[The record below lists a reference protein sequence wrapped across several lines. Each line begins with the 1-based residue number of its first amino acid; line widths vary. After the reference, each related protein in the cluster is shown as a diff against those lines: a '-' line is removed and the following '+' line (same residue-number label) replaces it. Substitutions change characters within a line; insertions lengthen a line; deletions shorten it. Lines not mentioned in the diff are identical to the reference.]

1 MIPTAP
7 TFRRGDP
14 TGRTG
19 PQTTSVPGISE
30 NARSIVSPLRQ
41 RRSEGPGVG
50 PAGGFTLIEVMLVLT
65 VLALIAGLGV
75 KGLRTITKSDLRA
88 ATTHLSGAVRYLF
101 DRASI
106 TGKYHRLVIDL
117 TEGRYW
123 AEVSD
128 DRFYAP
134 NQAESELDRQ
144 KREEKETAAEEEE
157 RKRKEKQQL
166 LYGNGSASSSSSS
179 SFSGVSSSSSF
190 DMSKMEVGEFRPR
203 RARFAAFKETA
214 LKPVTLKK
222 EVRIK
227 SVYTPRMTD
236 PVTAGRVYLYF
247 YPLGQTEP
255 AVITLTDKSGQS
267 VFSLVVHPITGK
279 VKIYNVEVKPNLGVR
294 YDDDGNQVVQ

>member
-1 MIPTAP
+1 MTSTPQRDSVGSA
-7 TFRRGDP
+7 RRLS
-14 TGRTG
+14 R
-19 PQTTSVPGISE
+19 
-30 NARSIVSPLRQ
+30 
-41 RRSEGPGVG
+41 
-50 PAGGFTLIEVMLVLT
+50 GFTLIEVMVAMM
-65 VLALIAGLGV
+65 VIALIATIGV
-75 KGLRTITKSDLRA
+75 KGFRTVTKGNLREGSA
-88 ATTHLSGAVRYLF
+88 HMAGAIRFLF

>member
-1 MIPTAP
+1 MTS
-7 TFRRGDP
+7 T
-14 TGRTG
+14 
-19 PQTTSVPGISE
+19 PQRDSVRS
-30 NARSIVSPLRQ
+30 AR
-41 RRSEGPGVG
+41 RRSQ
-50 PAGGFTLIEVMLVLT
+50 GFTLIEVMVALMV
-65 VLALIAGLGV
+65 VALIATIGV
-75 KGLRTITKSDLRA
+75 KGFRTVTKGNLREGSA
-88 ATTHLSGAVRYLF
+88 HMSGAIRFLF

-117 TEGRYW
+117 NEGRYW

-128 DRFYAP
+128 DRFFAP
-134 NQAESELDRQ
+134 NQAESEPERQ
-144 KREEKETAAEEEE
+144 KREEKEDAAEDEE
-157 RKRKEKQQL
+157 RKRKEKQDL
-166 LYGNGSASSSSSS
+166 LYGGSSSSSS
-179 SFSGVSSSSSF
+179 SASSSSSF

-236 PVTAGRVYLYF
+236 PVTVGRAYLYF

-255 AVITLTDKSGQS
+255 AVITLTDKSGQN
-267 VFSLVVHPITGK
+267 VFSLVVHPITGR
-279 VKIYNVEVKPNLGVR
+279 VRIYNEEVRPNLGVR

>member
-1 MIPTAP
+1 MTSTPQRDPVGSA
-7 TFRRGDP
+7 RRLS
-14 TGRTG
+14 
-19 PQTTSVPGISE
+19 Q
-30 NARSIVSPLRQ
+30 
-41 RRSEGPGVG
+41 
-50 PAGGFTLIEVMLVLT
+50 GFTLIEVMVAMLV
-65 VLALIAGLGV
+65 VALIATIGV
-75 KGLRTITKSDLRA
+75 KGFRTVTKGSLREGSS
-88 ATTHLSGAVRYLF
+88 HMSGAIRFLF

-117 TEGRYW
+117 NEGRYW

-134 NQAESELDRQ
+134 NQAESELDRR
-144 KREEKETAAEEEE
+144 KREEKEDAAEEEE
-157 RKRKEKQQL
+157 RKRKEKQQM
-166 LYGNGSASSSSSS
+166 LYGSGSSS
-179 SFSGVSSSSSF
+179 SFSSSSSGTPSSSSF
-190 DMSKMEVGEFRPR
+190 DTSKMEAGEFRPR

-227 SVYTPRMTD
+227 SVYTPRMTE

-255 AVITLTDKSGQS
+255 AIITLTDTSGEN
-267 VFSLVVHPITGK
+267 VFSLVVHPITGR
-279 VKIYNVEVKPNLGVR
+279 VRIYNQEVRPNLGVR

>member
-1 MIPTAP
+1 MTSTPQRDSVRSA
-7 TFRRGDP
+7 RRP
-14 TGRTG
+14 S
-19 PQTTSVPGISE
+19 Q
-30 NARSIVSPLRQ
+30 
-41 RRSEGPGVG
+41 
-50 PAGGFTLIEVMLVLT
+50 GFTLIEVMVALMIV
-65 VLALIAGLGV
+65 ALIATIGV
-75 KGLRTITKSDLRA
+75 KGFRTVTKGSLREGSA
-88 ATTHLSGAVRYLF
+88 HMSGAIRFLF

-117 TEGRYW
+117 NEGRYW

-144 KREEKETAAEEEE
+144 KREEKETAVEEEE
-157 RKRKEKQQL
+157 RKRKEKQEL
-166 LYGNGSASSSSSS
+166 LYGSSSSSS
-179 SFSGVSSSSSF
+179 SSSSSGTSASSSF

-236 PVTAGRVYLYF
+236 PVTAGRAYLYF

-255 AVITLTDKSGQS
+255 AIITLTDKTGES

-279 VKIYNVEVKPNLGVR
+279 VKIYNVEVKPTLGVR

>member
-1 MIPTAP
+1 MTSTPPRDSLRSA
-7 TFRRGDP
+7 RRAS
-14 TGRTG
+14 
-19 PQTTSVPGISE
+19 Q
-30 NARSIVSPLRQ
+30 
-41 RRSEGPGVG
+41 
-50 PAGGFTLIEVMLVLT
+50 GFTLIEVMVAMM
-65 VLALIAGLGV
+65 VVALIATIGV
-75 KGLRTITKSDLRA
+75 KGFRTVTKGNLREGSA
-88 ATTHLSGAVRYLF
+88 HMAGAIRFLF

-117 TEGRYW
+117 KEGRYW

-134 NQAESELDRQ
+134 NQAESESDRQ
-144 KREEKETAAEEEE
+144 KREEKEDAVEEEE
-157 RKRKEKQQL
+157 RKRQERQQL
-166 LYGNGSASSSSSS
+166 LYGNSSSSSS
-179 SFSGVSSSSSF
+179 SSSASSSSSF

-222 EVRIK
+222 VRIK

-255 AVITLTDKSGQS
+255 AVITLTDESGES

-279 VKIYNVEVKPNLGVR
+279 VKIYNEEVKPNLGVR
-294 YDDDGNQVVQ
+294 YDDEGNQVLQ

>member
-1 MIPTAP
+1 MTSTPQRDSVESA
-7 TFRRGDP
+7 RG
-14 TGRTG
+14 
-19 PQTTSVPGISE
+19 
-30 NARSIVSPLRQ
+30 RSR
-41 RRSEGPGVG
+41 
-50 PAGGFTLIEVMLVLT
+50 GFTLIEVMVAMM
-65 VLALIAGLGV
+65 VIALIATIGV
-75 KGLRTITKSDLRA
+75 KGFRTVTKGSLREGSA
-88 ATTHLSGAVRYLF
+88 HMAGAIRFLF

-117 TEGRYW
+117 NEGRYW

-134 NQAESELDRQ
+134 NQAESEPDRR
-144 KREEKETAAEEEE
+144 KREEKEDAAEEEE

-166 LYGNGSASSSSSS
+166 LYGSSSSSS
-179 SFSGVSSSSSF
+179 SSSSASSSSSF
-190 DMSKMEVGEFRPR
+190 DMSKMDVGEFRPR

-236 PVTAGRVYLYF
+236 PVTAGRAYLYF

-255 AVITLTDKSGQS
+255 AVITLTDKSGES

-294 YDDDGNQVVQ
+294 YDDEGNQVIQ

>member
-1 MIPTAP
+1 MGSA
-7 TFRRGDP
+7 RRL
-14 TGRTG
+14 
-19 PQTTSVPGISE
+19 SH
-30 NARSIVSPLRQ
+30 
-41 RRSEGPGVG
+41 
-50 PAGGFTLIEVMLVLT
+50 GFTLIEVMVAMM
-65 VLALIAGLGV
+65 VVALIATIGV
-75 KGLRTITKSDLRA
+75 KGFRTVTKGNLREGSA
-88 ATTHLSGAVRYLF
+88 HMAGAIRFLF

-117 TEGRYW
+117 KEGRYW

-134 NQAESELDRQ
+134 NQAESEPERQ
-144 KREEKETAAEEEE
+144 KREEKEDAVEEEE
-157 RKRKEKQQL
+157 RKRQEKQQM
-166 LYGNGSASSSSSS
+166 LYGNNSSSSSS
-179 SFSGVSSSSSF
+179 SSASSSF

-255 AVITLTDKSGQS
+255 AVITMTDKSGES
-267 VFSLVVHPITGK
+267 VFSLVVHPITGR
-279 VKIYNVEVKPNLGVR
+279 VKIYNEEVKPNLGVR

>member
-1 MIPTAP
+1 MTSTPQRDSVRSA
-7 TFRRGDP
+7 RRP
-14 TGRTG
+14 S
-19 PQTTSVPGISE
+19 Q
-30 NARSIVSPLRQ
+30 
-41 RRSEGPGVG
+41 
-50 PAGGFTLIEVMLVLT
+50 GFTLIEVMVALMIV
-65 VLALIAGLGV
+65 ALIATIGV
-75 KGLRTITKSDLRA
+75 KGFRTVTKGSLREGSA
-88 ATTHLSGAVRYLF
+88 HMSGAIRFLF

-117 TEGRYW
+117 NEGRYW

-144 KREEKETAAEEEE
+144 KREEKEDAAEEEE
-157 RKRKEKQQL
+157 RKRKEKRQL
-166 LYGNGSASSSSSS
+166 LYGSSSSSS
-179 SFSGVSSSSSF
+179 SSSSGASSSSSF

-255 AVITLTDKSGQS
+255 AIITLTDKSGGS

-279 VKIYNVEVKPNLGVR
+279 VKIYNQEVRPNLGVR
-294 YDDDGNQVVQ
+294 YDDEGNQVVQ

>member
-1 MIPTAP
+1 MTSTQRPDSVGSA
-7 TFRRGDP
+7 RR
-14 TGRTG
+14 
-19 PQTTSVPGISE
+19 
-30 NARSIVSPLRQ
+30 VSQ
-41 RRSEGPGVG
+41 
-50 PAGGFTLIEVMLVLT
+50 GFTLIEVMVAMM
-65 VLALIAGLGV
+65 VVALIATIGV
-75 KGLRTITKSDLRA
+75 KGFRTVTKGNLREGSA
-88 ATTHLSGAVRYLF
+88 HMAGAIRFLF

-117 TEGRYW
+117 KEGRYW

-134 NQAESELDRQ
+134 NQAESESDRQ
-144 KREEKETAAEEEE
+144 KREEKEDAAEEEE
-157 RKRKEKQQL
+157 RKRQERQQM
-166 LYGNGSASSSSSS
+166 LYGNSGSSSASSSASA
-179 SFSGVSSSSSF
+179 SSSF

-222 EVRIK
+222 VRIK

-255 AVITLTDKSGQS
+255 AVITLTDESGES

-279 VKIYNVEVKPNLGVR
+279 VKIYNEEVKPNLGVR
-294 YDDDGNQVVQ
+294 YDDDGNQVLQ

>member
-1 MIPTAP
+1 M
-7 TFRRGDP
+7 
-14 TGRTG
+14 
-19 PQTTSVPGISE
+19 
-30 NARSIVSPLRQ
+30 
-41 RRSEGPGVG
+41 
-50 PAGGFTLIEVMLVLT
+50 AGAIRF
-65 VLALIAGLGV
+65 
-75 KGLRTITKSDLRA
+75 
-88 ATTHLSGAVRYLF
+88 LF

-117 TEGRYW
+117 NEGRYW

-134 NQAESELDRQ
+134 NQAESEPERQ
-144 KREEKETAAEEEE
+144 KREEKEDAAEEEE
-157 RKRKEKQQL
+157 RKRQERQQM
-166 LYGNGSASSSSSS
+166 LYGNNSSSSSS
-179 SFSGVSSSSSF
+179 SSASSSSF

-222 EVRIK
+222 VRIK

-255 AVITLTDKSGQS
+255 AVITLTDESGES
-267 VFSLVVHPITGK
+267 VFSLVVHPITGR

-294 YDDDGNQVVQ
+294 YDDEGNQILQ

>member
-1 MIPTAP
+1 MTSTHQRDLVGSA
-7 TFRRGDP
+7 RRP
-14 TGRTG
+14 S
-19 PQTTSVPGISE
+19 Q
-30 NARSIVSPLRQ
+30 
-41 RRSEGPGVG
+41 
-50 PAGGFTLIEVMLVLT
+50 GFTLIEVIVALMV
-65 VLALIAGLGV
+65 VALIATIGV
-75 KGLRTITKSDLRA
+75 KGFRTVTKGSLREGSA
-88 ATTHLSGAVRYLF
+88 HMSGAIRFLF
-101 DRASI
+101 ARASI

-117 TEGRYW
+117 NEGRYW

-134 NQAESELDRQ
+134 NQAESEPDRQ

-157 RKRKEKQQL
+157 RKRKEKQQS
-166 LYGNGSASSSSSS
+166 LYASSSSSS
-179 SFSGVSSSSSF
+179 NSSSSSSSSSSF

-222 EVRIK
+222 EARIK

-236 PVTAGRVYLYF
+236 PVTAGRVYIYF
-247 YPLGQTEP
+247 YQLGQTEP

-294 YDDDGNQVVQ
+294 YDDEGNQVVQ

>member
-1 MIPTAP
+1 MISTQQ
-7 TFRRGDP
+7 RDLLR
-14 TGRTG
+14 
-19 PQTTSVPGISE
+19 S
-30 NARSIVSPLRQ
+30 AR
-41 RRSEGPGVG
+41 RRSQ
-50 PAGGFTLIEVMLVLT
+50 GFTLIEVMVALMV
-65 VLALIAGLGV
+65 VALIATIGV
-75 KGLRTITKSDLRA
+75 KGFRTVTKGSLREGSA
-88 ATTHLSGAVRYLF
+88 HMSGAIRFLF

-117 TEGRYW
+117 NEGRYW

-134 NQAESELDRQ
+134 NQAESESDRQ
-144 KREEKETAAEEEE
+144 KREAKEDAAEEEE
-157 RKRKEKQQL
+157 RKRQEKQQL
-166 LYGNGSASSSSSS
+166 LYGNSSSSSS
-179 SFSGVSSSSSF
+179 SSGASSSSSF

-236 PVTAGRVYLYF
+236 PVTAGRAYLYF

-255 AVITLTDKSGQS
+255 AIITLTDKSGES

-279 VKIYNVEVKPNLGVR
+279 VRIYNVEVRPNLGVR
-294 YDDDGNQVVQ
+294 YDDEGNQVIQ

>member
-1 MIPTAP
+1 MTSTPQRDLVRSA
-7 TFRRGDP
+7 RRP
-14 TGRTG
+14 S
-19 PQTTSVPGISE
+19 Q
-30 NARSIVSPLRQ
+30 
-41 RRSEGPGVG
+41 
-50 PAGGFTLIEVMLVLT
+50 GFTLIEVMVAMM
-65 VLALIAGLGV
+65 VVALIATIGV
-75 KGLRTITKSDLRA
+75 KGFRSVTKGSLREGSA
-88 ATTHLSGAVRYLF
+88 HMAGAIRFLF

-117 TEGRYW
+117 NEGRYW

-134 NQAESELDRQ
+134 NQAESESDRQ
-144 KREEKETAAEEEE
+144 KREAKETAAEEEE
-157 RKRKEKQQL
+157 RKRQEKQQL
-166 LYGNGSASSSSSS
+166 LYGSSSSNSS
-179 SFSGVSSSSSF
+179 GASSSSSF

-255 AVITLTDKSGQS
+255 AVITLSDKSGET

-279 VKIYNVEVKPNLGVR
+279 VKIYNVEVRPNLGVR
-294 YDDDGNQVVQ
+294 YDDEGNQVVQ

>member
-1 MIPTAP
+1 
-7 TFRRGDP
+7 
-14 TGRTG
+14 
-19 PQTTSVPGISE
+19 
-30 NARSIVSPLRQ
+30 
-41 RRSEGPGVG
+41 
-50 PAGGFTLIEVMLVLT
+50 LIEVMVAMM
-65 VLALIAGLGV
+65 VIALIATIGV
-75 KGLRTITKSDLRA
+75 KGFRTVTKGSLREGSA
-88 ATTHLSGAVRYLF
+88 HMSGAIRFLF

-117 TEGRYW
+117 NEGRYW

-128 DRFYAP
+128 DRFFAP
-134 NQAESELDRQ
+134 NQAESESDRQ
-144 KREEKETAAEEEE
+144 KREEKEDAAEEEE
-157 RKRKEKQQL
+157 RKRQEKQQL
-166 LYGNGSASSSSSS
+166 LYGGSSSSSS
-179 SFSGVSSSSSF
+179 SSGVSSSSSF

-236 PVTAGRVYLYF
+236 PVTAGRAYLYF

-255 AVITLTDKSGQS
+255 AVITLTDKSGAN
-267 VFSLVVHPITGK
+267 VFSLVVHPITGR
-279 VKIYNVEVKPNLGVR
+279 VRIYNEEVKPNLGVR

>member
-1 MIPTAP
+1 MTSTPQRDSVRSA
-7 TFRRGDP
+7 RRP
-14 TGRTG
+14 S
-19 PQTTSVPGISE
+19 Q
-30 NARSIVSPLRQ
+30 
-41 RRSEGPGVG
+41 
-50 PAGGFTLIEVMLVLT
+50 GFTLIEVMVALMIV
-65 VLALIAGLGV
+65 ALIATVGV
-75 KGLRTITKSDLRA
+75 KGFRTVTKGSLREGSA
-88 ATTHLSGAVRYLF
+88 HMSGAIRFLF

-117 TEGRYW
+117 NEGRYW

-134 NQAESELDRQ
+134 NQAESESDRQ
-144 KREEKETAAEEEE
+144 KREAKEDAVEEEE
-157 RKRKEKQQL
+157 RKRQEKQQL
-166 LYGNGSASSSSSS
+166 LYGSSSSSS
-179 SFSGVSSSSSF
+179 SSGASSSSSF

-236 PVTAGRVYLYF
+236 PVTAGRAYLYF

-255 AVITLTDKSGQS
+255 AVITLTDKSGES

-279 VKIYNVEVKPNLGVR
+279 VRIYNVEVKPNLGVR

>member
-1 MIPTAP
+1 MTSTPQRDSVRSA
-7 TFRRGDP
+7 RRP
-14 TGRTG
+14 S
-19 PQTTSVPGISE
+19 Q
-30 NARSIVSPLRQ
+30 
-41 RRSEGPGVG
+41 
-50 PAGGFTLIEVMLVLT
+50 GFTLIEVMVALMIV
-65 VLALIAGLGV
+65 ALIATIGV
-75 KGLRTITKSDLRA
+75 KGFRTVTKGSLREGSA
-88 ATTHLSGAVRYLF
+88 HMSGAIRFLF

-117 TEGRYW
+117 NEGRYW

-134 NQAESELDRQ
+134 NQAESESDRQ
-144 KREEKETAAEEEE
+144 KREAKEDAAEEEE
-157 RKRKEKQQL
+157 RKRQEKQQL
-166 LYGNGSASSSSSS
+166 LYGSSSSSS
-179 SFSGVSSSSSF
+179 SSSGASSSSSF

-236 PVTAGRVYLYF
+236 PVTAGRAYLYF

-255 AVITLTDKSGQS
+255 AIITLTDKSGES

-279 VKIYNVEVKPNLGVR
+279 VRIYNVEVKPNLGVR
-294 YDDDGNQVVQ
+294 YDDEGNQVVQ

>member
-1 MIPTAP
+1 MTSIPE
-7 TFRRGDP
+7 RD
-14 TGRTG
+14 
-19 PQTTSVPGISE
+19 SVGS
-30 NARSIVSPLRQ
+30 ARS
-41 RRSEGPGVG
+41 RS
-50 PAGGFTLIEVMLVLT
+50 GGFTLIEVMVAMM
-65 VLALIAGLGV
+65 VIALIATIGV
-75 KGLRTITKSDLRA
+75 KGFRTVTKGNLREGSSHMA
-88 ATTHLSGAVRYLF
+88 GAIRFLF

-117 TEGRYW
+117 NEGRYW

-128 DRFYAP
+128 DWFYAP
-134 NQAESELDRQ
+134 NQAESEPERR
-144 KREEKETAAEEEE
+144 KREEKEDAVEEDE
-157 RKRKEKQQL
+157 RQRKEKQQL
-166 LYGNGSASSSSSS
+166 LYGGSGSSSSSS
-179 SFSGVSSSSSF
+179 SASSSSSF

-255 AVITLTDKSGQS
+255 AVITLTDKSGEN
-267 VFSLVVHPITGK
+267 VFSLVVHPITGR
-279 VKIYNVEVKPNLGVR
+279 VRIYNEEVKPNLGVR

>member
-1 MIPTAP
+1 
-7 TFRRGDP
+7 
-14 TGRTG
+14 
-19 PQTTSVPGISE
+19 
-30 NARSIVSPLRQ
+30 
-41 RRSEGPGVG
+41 
-50 PAGGFTLIEVMLVLT
+50 LIEVMVAMM
-65 VLALIAGLGV
+65 VIALIATIGV
-75 KGLRTITKSDLRA
+75 KGFRTVTKGNLREGSA
-88 ATTHLSGAVRYLF
+88 HMSGAIRFLF

-117 TEGRYW
+117 NEGRYW

-134 NQAESELDRQ
+134 NQAESESDRQ
-144 KREEKETAAEEEE
+144 KREAKEDAAEEEE

-166 LYGNGSASSSSSS
+166 LYGNSSSSSS
-179 SFSGVSSSSSF
+179 SSSASSSSSF

-236 PVTAGRVYLYF
+236 PVTAGRAYLYF

-255 AVITLTDKSGQS
+255 AVITLTDKSGES

-279 VKIYNVEVKPNLGVR
+279 VRIYNVEVKPNLGVR

>member
-1 MIPTAP
+1 MTSTPQRDSVRSA
-7 TFRRGDP
+7 RRP
-14 TGRTG
+14 S
-19 PQTTSVPGISE
+19 Q
-30 NARSIVSPLRQ
+30 
-41 RRSEGPGVG
+41 
-50 PAGGFTLIEVMLVLT
+50 GFTLIEVMVALMIV
-65 VLALIAGLGV
+65 ALIATIGV
-75 KGLRTITKSDLRA
+75 KGFRTVTKGSLREGSA
-88 ATTHLSGAVRYLF
+88 HMSGAIRFLF

-117 TEGRYW
+117 NEGRYW

-144 KREEKETAAEEEE
+144 KREEKETAVEEEE
-157 RKRKEKQQL
+157 RKRKEKQEL
-166 LYGNGSASSSSSS
+166 LYGSSSSSS
-179 SFSGVSSSSSF
+179 SSSSSGTSASSSF

-236 PVTAGRVYLYF
+236 PVTAGRAYLYF

-255 AVITLTDKSGQS
+255 AIITLTDKAGES

-294 YDDDGNQVVQ
+294 YDDEGNQVIQ

>member
-1 MIPTAP
+1 MRSTPQRDSLGSA
-7 TFRRGDP
+7 RRLS
-14 TGRTG
+14 
-19 PQTTSVPGISE
+19 Q
-30 NARSIVSPLRQ
+30 
-41 RRSEGPGVG
+41 
-50 PAGGFTLIEVMLVLT
+50 GFTLIEVMVALLIV
-65 VLALIAGLGV
+65 ALIATIGV
-75 KGLRTITKSDLRA
+75 KGFRTVTKGSLREGSA
-88 ATTHLSGAVRYLF
+88 HMSGAIRFLF

-117 TEGRYW
+117 NEGRYW

-134 NQAESELDRQ
+134 NQAESESDRR
-144 KREEKETAAEEEE
+144 KREEKEDAAEEEE

-166 LYGNGSASSSSSS
+166 LYGSSSSGSS
-179 SFSGVSSSSSF
+179 SASSSSSF
-190 DMSKMEVGEFRPR
+190 DMSKMEVGEFRPK

-255 AVITLTDKSGQS
+255 AIITLTDKSGES

-279 VKIYNVEVKPNLGVR
+279 VRIYNVEVKPNLGVR
-294 YDDDGNQVVQ
+294 YDDEGNQVVQ

>member
-1 MIPTAP
+1 MTS
-7 TFRRGDP
+7 T
-14 TGRTG
+14 
-19 PQTTSVPGISE
+19 PQRDSVRS
-30 NARSIVSPLRQ
+30 AR
-41 RRSEGPGVG
+41 RRSQ
-50 PAGGFTLIEVMLVLT
+50 GFTLIEVMVALMV
-65 VLALIAGLGV
+65 VALIATIGV
-75 KGLRTITKSDLRA
+75 KGFRTVTKGNLREGSA
-88 ATTHLSGAVRYLF
+88 HMAGAIRFLF

-117 TEGRYW
+117 NEGRYW

-134 NQAESELDRQ
+134 NQAESEPERQ
-144 KREEKETAAEEEE
+144 KREEKEDAAEEEE
-157 RKRKEKQQL
+157 RKRQERQQM
-166 LYGNGSASSSSSS
+166 LYGNNSSSSSS
-179 SFSGVSSSSSF
+179 SSASSSSF

-222 EVRIK
+222 VRIK

-255 AVITLTDKSGQS
+255 AVITLTDESGES
-267 VFSLVVHPITGK
+267 VFSLVVHPITGR

-294 YDDDGNQVVQ
+294 YDDEGNQILQ

>member
-1 MIPTAP
+1 
-7 TFRRGDP
+7 
-14 TGRTG
+14 
-19 PQTTSVPGISE
+19 
-30 NARSIVSPLRQ
+30 
-41 RRSEGPGVG
+41 
-50 PAGGFTLIEVMLVLT
+50 LIEVMVAMM
-65 VLALIAGLGV
+65 VVALIATIGV
-75 KGLRTITKSDLRA
+75 KGFRTVTKGSLREGSA
-88 ATTHLSGAVRYLF
+88 HMSGAIRFLF

-117 TEGRYW
+117 NEGRYW

-134 NQAESELDRQ
+134 NQAESESDRQ
-144 KREEKETAAEEEE
+144 KREAKEDAVEEEE
-157 RKRKEKQQL
+157 RKRQEKQQL
-166 LYGNGSASSSSSS
+166 LYGNSSSSSS
-179 SFSGVSSSSSF
+179 SSGSSSSSSF

-236 PVTAGRVYLYF
+236 PVTAGRAYLYF

-255 AVITLTDKSGQS
+255 AIITLTDKSGGS

-279 VKIYNVEVKPNLGVR
+279 VRIYNQEVRPNLGVR
-294 YDDDGNQVVQ
+294 YDDEGNQVIQ

>member
-1 MIPTAP
+1 MGSA
-7 TFRRGDP
+7 RRLS
-14 TGRTG
+14 
-19 PQTTSVPGISE
+19 Q
-30 NARSIVSPLRQ
+30 
-41 RRSEGPGVG
+41 
-50 PAGGFTLIEVMLVLT
+50 GFTLIEVMVAMM
-65 VLALIAGLGV
+65 VVALIATIGV
-75 KGLRTITKSDLRA
+75 KGFRTVTKGNLREGSA
-88 ATTHLSGAVRYLF
+88 HMAGAIRFLF

-117 TEGRYW
+117 NEGRYW

-134 NQAESELDRQ
+134 NQAESEPERQ
-144 KREEKETAAEEEE
+144 KREEKEDAVEEEE
-157 RKRKEKQQL
+157 RKRQEKQQM
-166 LYGNGSASSSSSS
+166 LYGNNSSSSSS
-179 SFSGVSSSSSF
+179 SSASSSF

-255 AVITLTDKSGQS
+255 AVITMTDKSGES
-267 VFSLVVHPITGK
+267 VFSLVVHPITGR
-279 VKIYNVEVKPNLGVR
+279 VKIYNEEVKPNLGVR
-294 YDDDGNQVVQ
+294 YDDDGNQVLQ

>member
-1 MIPTAP
+1 
-7 TFRRGDP
+7 
-14 TGRTG
+14 
-19 PQTTSVPGISE
+19 
-30 NARSIVSPLRQ
+30 
-41 RRSEGPGVG
+41 
-50 PAGGFTLIEVMLVLT
+50 LIEVMVAMM
-65 VLALIAGLGV
+65 VVALIATIGV
-75 KGLRTITKSDLRA
+75 KGFRTVTKGSLREGSSHMA
-88 ATTHLSGAVRYLF
+88 GAIRFLF

-117 TEGRYW
+117 NEGRYW

-134 NQAESELDRQ
+134 NQAESEPDRR
-144 KREEKETAAEEEE
+144 KREEKEDAVEDEE
-157 RKRKEKQQL
+157 RKRQEKQRL
-166 LYGNGSASSSSSS
+166 LYGSSSSSS
-179 SFSGVSSSSSF
+179 SSGSSSSSF

-255 AVITLTDKSGQS
+255 AVITLTDKAGES

-279 VKIYNVEVKPNLGVR
+279 VRIYNQEVRPNLGVR
-294 YDDDGNQVVQ
+294 YDDEGNQVVQ

>member
-1 MIPTAP
+1 MTS
-7 TFRRGDP
+7 T
-14 TGRTG
+14 
-19 PQTTSVPGISE
+19 PQRDSLGS
-30 NARSIVSPLRQ
+30 AQ
-41 RRSEGPGVG
+41 RPSQ
-50 PAGGFTLIEVMLVLT
+50 GFTLIEVMVALMV
-65 VLALIAGLGV
+65 VALIATIGV
-75 KGLRTITKSDLRA
+75 KGFRTITKGNLREGSA
-88 ATTHLSGAVRYLF
+88 HLAGAIRFLF

-117 TEGRYW
+117 NEGRYW

-134 NQAESELDRQ
+134 NQAESEPERQ
-144 KREEKETAAEEEE
+144 KREAKETAGEEEE
-157 RKRKEKQQL
+157 RKRQEKQQL
-166 LYGNGSASSSSSS
+166 LYGGGSSSSSS
-179 SFSGVSSSSSF
+179 GSSSSF
-190 DMSKMEVGEFRPR
+190 DMSKLEVGEFRPR

-222 EVRIK
+222 VRIK

-255 AVITLTDKSGQS
+255 AVITLADASSES
-267 VFSLVVHPITGK
+267 VFTLVVHPITGK
-279 VKIYNVEVKPNLGVR
+279 VRIYNVEVKPTLGVR

>member
-1 MIPTAP
+1 MTSTPQRDSVRSA
-7 TFRRGDP
+7 RRP
-14 TGRTG
+14 S
-19 PQTTSVPGISE
+19 Q
-30 NARSIVSPLRQ
+30 
-41 RRSEGPGVG
+41 
-50 PAGGFTLIEVMLVLT
+50 GFTLIEVMVALMIV
-65 VLALIAGLGV
+65 ALIATIGV
-75 KGLRTITKSDLRA
+75 KGFRTVTKGSLREGSA
-88 ATTHLSGAVRYLF
+88 HMSGAIRFLF

-117 TEGRYW
+117 NEGRYW

-134 NQAESELDRQ
+134 NQAESESDRQ
-144 KREEKETAAEEEE
+144 KREAKEDAAEEEE
-157 RKRKEKQQL
+157 RKRQEKQQL
-166 LYGNGSASSSSSS
+166 LYGNSSSSSS
-179 SFSGVSSSSSF
+179 SSSGASSSSSF

-236 PVTAGRVYLYF
+236 PVTAGRAYLYF

-255 AVITLTDKSGQS
+255 AVITLTDKTGES